1 MTKYLFKN
9 KKNIAI
15 YTVLAIVIY
24 IMVTRIYEMFGLI
37 TDVVE
42 KNDYG
47 RVREIIIMSIVILV
61 ALLFLVIYQVWLID
75 IY

>member
-24 IMVTRIYEMFGLI
+24 IIVTRIYEMFGLI

-42 KNDYG
+42 KNDHG
-47 RVREIIIMSIVILV
+47 RVREIIIK
-61 ALLFLVIYQVWLID
+61 
-75 IY
+75 

>member
-1 MTKYLFKN
+1 MTKYLYKN

-24 IMVTRIYEMFGLI
+24 IMVTKIYEMFGLI

-42 KNDYG
+42 KND
-47 RVREIIIMSIVILV
+47 
-61 ALLFLVIYQVWLID
+61 
-75 IY
+75 